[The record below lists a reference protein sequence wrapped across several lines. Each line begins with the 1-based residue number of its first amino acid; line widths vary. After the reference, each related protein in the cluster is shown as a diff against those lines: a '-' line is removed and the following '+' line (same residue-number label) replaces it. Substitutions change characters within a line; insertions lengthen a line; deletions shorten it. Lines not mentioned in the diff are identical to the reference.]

1 MLFPIPNDIK
11 FQILYLFLLLIM
23 KRLSLIFLLLL
34 FSQGLLANA
43 NRFFNRITTSD
54 GLASNNVH
62 AIWQDKKG
70 YIWVGTANGLQRFD
84 GRYFLYFG
92 IKKPVELPARPVRQ
106 ILEDREGN
114 MWLNY
119 GQEYG
124 IFNPADLSFK
134 SIPFEN
140 QEDKYR
146 NKKLW
151 VDSKGN
157 VYLIMDR
164 HKILHYNK
172 TKNLFTESSC
182 PIKLPEGFKISSIYE
197 DVSTGYYWL
206 SCLEGLAVFDSNTHQ
221 TYTRD
226 KNPLNLPNL
235 DNPEF
240 TTTTFYLIDNQR
252 KHWLTY
258 WNPDQ
263 MVITYDEKTGQYT
276 QDAASLNN
284 NGLDYS
290 QINGVM
296 ETKSGE
302 IWYYGKNSLYTRNPQ
317 TQSFDFL
324 RNEFLRHNDIYQ
336 IYEDREGS
344 LWLATDE
351 GIYHY
356 KDNSP
361 DISYVFFP
369 ESNPNHSFLDIK
381 EIKIKESKKVNYWIT
396 SWGRGTVVLDENLTE
411 RTQVPLY
418 KNIKILPE
426 ILQTWIIHQEHQTG
440 MVWVGGQRGWL
451 QVADPHTLKNNFYN
465 FPIFGKS
472 TIRIICQD
480 SQGNIWF
487 ATQKGELIKY
497 TAGKPLVNES
507 FEMVNLL
514 HTIPYAALVDK
525 NDKIWICTASKG
537 VINLDLK
544 TGKEL
549 LQINDSKLSSN
560 RQEKIAQLNDSIFFF
575 GYDLLNAYN
584 IKSGENRILSYSD
597 GLISNDILNMQV
609 DMDGYLWIYTTKGI
623 CRYNYYQNSFTHYG
637 HKDGFG
643 LLEMD
648 GNGGT
653 VTADGR
659 ILFTANKSLIAFNPS
674 QFNSSIK
681 PDRPTLTN
689 IKLFDNYLF
698 VDSLNTDAKRTFAHD
713 KNSLTFYFSTL
724 NFINQDKLKYYYKLS
739 GIDQDWRYGGQSN
752 MAVYTLLPPGSY
764 SLEYRSENEE
774 GISSPIGAFLFK
786 IDPPYH
792 ETWWFRLAI
801 AIIILAVLITMY
813 QLRINRVLAVVKVR
827 NRVARD
833 LHDDM
838 GSTLST
844 INILSAMAKT
854 KLNVDPVKASEYISK
869 ISDNSQRMMEAMD
882 DIVWSIKPQNDSMDK
897 IIARMRE
904 FATNALEAKDIAF
917 SFEVEDDVYKVKL
930 PMDSRRDLFLIFKEA
945 VNNLAKYS
953 NTQKAIIH
961 FYLQNGKLLMH
972 VRDYGLGFDSAF
984 ADTGNGLSNMQKRA
998 ENMKAKLNII
1008 SKHLEGTDVMLAV
1021 NL

>member
-1 MLFPIPNDIK
+1 
-11 FQILYLFLLLIM
+11 M
-23 KRLSLIFLLLL
+23 KRLTLIFLFLV
-34 FSQGLLANA
+34 FSQILEANTT
-43 NRFFNRITTSD
+43 RFFNRITTND

-70 YIWVGTANGLQRFD
+70 YLWVGSSNGLQRFD

-92 IKKPVELPARPVRQ
+92 IKKPAELPARPVRQ
-106 ILEDREGN
+106 IMEDREGN

-119 GQEYG
+119 GDEFG
-124 IFNPADLSFK
+124 IYNPADLSFK
-134 SIPFEN
+134 SIPYEN

-146 NKKLW
+146 SKRLW
-151 VDSKGN
+151 IDSKGN
-157 VYLIMDR
+157 VFIIMDR
-164 HKILHYNK
+164 NRILYYDK
-172 TKNLFTESSC
+172 AKNLFTDSSS
-182 PIKLPEGFKISSIYE
+182 PVKMPKGYKISSVYE
-197 DVSTGYYWL
+197 DVNTGFYWL
-206 SCLEGLAVFDSNTHQ
+206 SCLEGLAVYDSNTKQ
-221 TYTRD
+221 IYTRNH
-226 KNPLNLPNL
+226 NPLKLPNL
-235 DNPEF
+235 DNPEY

-263 MVITYDEKTGQYT
+263 RVIAYDEKSRQYT

-284 NGLDYS
+284 TGPDYR
-290 QINGVM
+290 QINGVL

-302 IWYYGKNSLYTRNPQ
+302 IWYYGVNTLYTFNSN
-317 TQSFDFL
+317 TGSFEFL
-324 RNEFLRHNDIYQ
+324 RNEFLKHNDVYQ
-336 IYEDREGS
+336 IYEDKEGS
-344 LWLATDE
+344 LWIATDE

-361 DISYVFFP
+361 KISYSFF
-369 ESNPNHSFLDIK
+369 EEGIPNHTFLDIK
-381 EIKIKESKKVNYWIT
+381 EIEVKKSKKLTYWIA
-396 SWGRGTVVLDENLTE
+396 SWSRGLVILDENFNELP
-411 RTQVPLY
+411 VNNLY
-418 KNIKILPE
+418 KKVKIIPE
-426 ILQTWIIHQEHQTG
+426 LVQPWTIYQDKISGLVWI
-440 MVWVGGQRGWL
+440 GGQRGWL
-451 QVADPHTLKNNFYN
+451 QVVDPHTLDNQFYN
-465 FPIFGKS
+465 FPIFDKS
-472 TIRIICQD
+472 TIRTISQD
-480 SQGNIWF
+480 SKGNLWI
-487 ATQKGELIKY
+487 ATQKGKLIKY
-497 TAGKPLVNES
+497 QAGKPLVNES

-514 HTIPYAALVDK
+514 HTLPYAATVDK
-525 NDKIWICTASKG
+525 DDRIWICTGGKG
-537 VINLDLK
+537 VISLDLK
-544 TGKEL
+544 TGKEV
-549 LQINDSKLSSN
+549 LQIDDSKLSSN

-584 IKSGENRILSYSD
+584 AKSGENRILSYSD

-609 DMDGYLWIYTTKGI
+609 DMDGFLWIYTSKGI

-643 LLEMD
+643 LLAMD

-653 VTADGR
+653 LTGDGR
-659 ILFTANKSLIAFNPS
+659 ILFTGNKSVIAFNPS

-698 VDSLNTDAKRTFAHD
+698 VDSLNTDAKRTFTHD

-739 GIDQDWRYGGQSN
+739 AIDQDWRYGGQSN

-764 SLEYRSENEE
+764 TLEYRSENEE
-774 GISSPIGAFLFK
+774 GISSPIGAFLFR
-786 IDPPYH
+786 IEPPYY

-801 AIIILAVLITMY
+801 GLFILAMLIIMY
-813 QLRINRVLAVVKVR
+813 QLRINRIMAVVKVR

-844 INILSAMAKT
+844 INILSTMAKT

-904 FATNALEAKDIAF
+904 FATNALEAKEIAF
-917 SFEVEDDVYKVKL
+917 SFEVDDEVYKVKL

-953 NTQKAIIH
+953 NTDKAIIH

-972 VRDYGLGFDSAF
+972 VRDYGLGFDSGR